1 MSTEEKQNFLREK
14 ILEKGYDV
22 NEFVEFLTQKKGEE
36 GADVSNWS
44 MEDLKIVVNEF
55 IKIEEEKKKPKKVKV
70 SMFDVLGSST
80 TSTKKSQ
87 SQPLQNQQNKPQLE
101 IKKPQNSQNL
111 SNTKP
116 QTQVQ
121 QKIQKS
127 PESYNI
133 NNNNLTGGESDYGI
147 IIPDKKDCKPLETTE
162 LSKFDKFEITVGEPR
177 KEDGGFFSKNY
188 ATYSVKT
195 SQASYVVR
203 RRYSDFAWLR
213 STLQTHFPTNVIPP
227 IPKKSRLVGDNF
239 SETFLAKRGRGLQKF
254 MNYLAKDPIIKN
266 SQIFFDFLYIGAE
279 TDFNSKK
286 KVYENVKT
294 LSDVNN
300 FRNKDAKV
308 EIMINGEK
316 ENYVENIKDHSTTN
330 INLLKKLNYSF
341 KLLFD
346 EINAVTNRMDE
357 IVSIWDQIYKSSQR
371 YFDHNLS
378 CECYRQISYLFKNW
392 SQILKQ
398 QNQVVNIDI
407 REHFKFMRKNYSSM
421 KDLYSSIETPRSNY
435 TKASKNLM
443 AKKDDLFRKGD
454 TSRWEFDPHD
464 KIEMNK
470 IIRNKKE
477 AFPLMCKKETKN
489 TIALKEF
496 YGLYLNRIITEYE
509 RMRELNAFSNKNIL
523 MSNLKKLTDI
533 SGQFLIFSG
542 EINSQIDLSVNNHNN
557 DGKCRLKRIP
567 LED

>member
-1 MSTEEKQNFLREK
+1 
-14 ILEKGYDV
+14 
-22 NEFVEFLTQKKGEE
+22 
-36 GADVSNWS
+36 
-44 MEDLKIVVNEF
+44 
-55 IKIEEEKKKPKKVKV
+55 
-70 SMFDVLGSST
+70 
-80 TSTKKSQ
+80 
-87 SQPLQNQQNKPQLE
+87 
-101 IKKPQNSQNL
+101 
-111 SNTKP
+111 
-116 QTQVQ
+116 
-121 QKIQKS
+121 
-127 PESYNI
+127 
-133 NNNNLTGGESDYGI
+133 
-147 IIPDKKDCKPLETTE
+147 
-162 LSKFDKFEITVGEPR
+162 
-177 KEDGGFFSKNY
+177 
-188 ATYSVKT
+188 
-195 SQASYVVR
+195 
-203 RRYSDFAWLR
+203 
-213 STLQTHFPTNVIPP
+213 
-227 IPKKSRLVGDNF
+227 
-239 SETFLAKRGRGLQKF
+239 
-254 MNYLAKDPIIKN
+254 
-266 SQIFFDFLYIGAE
+266 
-279 TDFNSKK
+279 
-286 KVYENVKT
+286 
-294 LSDVNN
+294 
-300 FRNKDAKV
+300 
-308 EIMINGEK
+308 
-316 ENYVENIKDHSTTN
+316 
-330 INLLKKLNYSF
+330 
-341 KLLFD
+341 
-346 EINAVTNRMDE
+346 MDE

-398 QNQVVNIDI
+398 QNQVVNVDI
-407 REHFKFMRKNYSSM
+407 REHFKFIRKNYSSM
-421 KDLYSSIETPRSNY
+421 KDLYSSIETPRYNY